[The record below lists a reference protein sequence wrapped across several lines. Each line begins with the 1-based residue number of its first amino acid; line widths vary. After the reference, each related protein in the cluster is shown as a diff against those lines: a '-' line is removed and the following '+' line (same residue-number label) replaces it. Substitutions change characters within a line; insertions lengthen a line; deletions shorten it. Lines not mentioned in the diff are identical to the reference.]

1 MRRPKPPE
9 RLRFLDYY
17 QILVSLLLVVFGAWI
32 LLRDLFEGR
41 SVMMAWILG
50 LSFLLFG
57 LYRMKF
63 VYDHFRK
70 GGRGHRS

>member
-1 MRRPKPPE
+1 MRRAKPLE

-17 QILVSLLLVVFGAWI
+17 QILVSLLLVLLGAWI

-41 SVMMAWILG
+41 SVIMAWVLG

-57 LYRMKF
+57 LYRMRF
-63 VYDHFRK
+63 VYDFFRK
-70 GGRGHRS
+70 GVRGHRS

>member
-17 QILVSLLLVVFGAWI
+17 QILVSLLLVVLGAWI
-32 LLRDLFEGR
+32 LLRNLFEGR
-41 SVMMAWILG
+41 FIIMAWVLG

-57 LYRMKF
+57 FYRLTW

-70 GGRGHRS
+70 GGRDHRS